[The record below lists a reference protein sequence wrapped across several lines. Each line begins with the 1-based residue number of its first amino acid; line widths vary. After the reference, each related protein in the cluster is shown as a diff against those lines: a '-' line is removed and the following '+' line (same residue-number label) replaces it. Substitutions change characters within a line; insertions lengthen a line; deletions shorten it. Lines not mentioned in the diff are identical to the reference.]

1 MVVKAE
7 TPITR
12 EKSSN
17 KKKKSRKN
25 KDEAQSPKPKKS
37 NVIAYDETIQQP
49 TIDHVS
55 ILMIMNIS
63 SFYVQKFVNKQ
74 NRVCNITLHCRA

>member
-17 KKKKSRKN
+17 KKKKNRKN
-25 KDEAQSPKPKKS
+25 KDEEQSLKPKKS

-55 ILMIMNIS
+55 ILIMNYHCENC
-63 SFYVQKFVNKQ
+63 SFI
-74 NRVCNITLHCRA
+74 C

>member
-7 TPITR
+7 TPIAR

-17 KKKKSRKN
+17 KKKKNRKN
-25 KDEAQSPKPKKS
+25 KDEAQSEKPKKS

-49 TIDHVS
+49 RW
-55 ILMIMNIS
+55 IM
-63 SFYVQKFVNKQ
+63 
-74 NRVCNITLHCRA
+74 

>member
-17 KKKKSRKN
+17 KKKKNRKN
-25 KDEAQSPKPKKS
+25 KDEEQSPKPKKS

-55 ILMIMNIS
+55 I
-63 SFYVQKFVNKQ
+63 
-74 NRVCNITLHCRA
+74 

>member
-17 KKKKSRKN
+17 KKKKNRKN
-25 KDEAQSPKPKKS
+25 KDEAQSQKPKKS

-55 ILMIMNIS
+55 ISMIMKIS
-63 SFYVQKFVNKQ
+63 SFQLSTTPL
-74 NRVCNITLHCRA
+74 IPSIL

>member
-17 KKKKSRKN
+17 KKKKNRKN
-25 KDEAQSPKPKKS
+25 KDEAQSEKPKKS

-49 TIDHVS
+49 TIDHVC
-55 ILMIMNIS
+55 ILIMKYPF
-63 SFYVQKFVNKQ
+63 FYSLN
-74 NRVCNITLHCRA
+74 LAHS

>member
-17 KKKKSRKN
+17 KKKKNRKN
-25 KDEAQSPKPKKS
+25 KDEAQSEKPKKS
-37 NVIAYDETIQQP
+37 NEPSFIPYY
-49 TIDHVS
+49 
-55 ILMIMNIS
+55 LRRS
-63 SFYVQKFVNKQ
+63 SGTGTNVPYFFLSFGSCFSCCLVLLFFCDK
-74 NRVCNITLHCRA
+74 